1 MDTSLS
7 FSQLHNYSQLLH
19 NRIDLKTVPFSERS
33 SRIMLFAENSKFS
46 IKLAERWTAWE
57 HEFGHYRRRPPIVRE
72 FELLDGD
79 GQPLSFEL
87 DTYPHVVELKTA
99 PGVFRWT
106 FLDEETLYLQL
117 PPAPCGLRFSLSA
130 AHGRTDRR
138 GGEFKGDPAHR
149 DTHRNV
155 AYTTNAHITENTITS
170 IANDIQSVLL
180 RVVPGTES
188 SITLNITPR
197 LGFNRALPSFAETLE
212 RANRRWYDWFEAVP
226 KVSPQYEAQYYW
238 AWWCLRAGLIGPRF
252 YNTRE
257 SMAPSKTYYV
267 GVWQWDSFFH
277 ALAYRNLDKKLA
289 QDHIRIVLDHQRAD
303 GMIPDAIHDEGAVFE
318 FALPQTGILQ
328 EVTKPPLIAWAALK
342 VFDHF
347 PDVDFL
353 QEIYE
358 PITRWNEWWFNKN
371 DDDHDGIVQYNH
383 PYMSSDDNPLWDEGM
398 PVESPDINTYLVM
411 QMDSLAR
418 IAEIIGETNDAVM
431 WRRRADELTQ
441 KMIDHFW
448 DEDAGLFW
456 AMKDHKPIRTVTLFN
471 LYPLLT
477 GRLPK
482 AMEQRVI
489 RHLTSP
495 DEFWTPYP
503 LPVVS
508 ASDPKF
514 DADQMWRGPTWVN
527 INYLFIEGL
536 LKCGYPEKA
545 RELLERTLDVVNLHA
560 DIYEYYNPLTGNHP
574 PKAAGIFGWTS
585 AVYVDLAI
593 KASRGE
599 II

>member
-1 MDTSLS
+1 METSVAYL
-7 FSQLHNYSQLLH
+7 QRLRH
-19 NRIDLKTVPFSERS
+19 RIDLKTVPFSERS
-33 SRIMLFAENSKFS
+33 SRIMLFCADAEFS

-57 HEFGHYRRRPPIVRE
+57 QEFGHYRRRPPLVRE
-72 FELLDGD
+72 LQLLDGK
-79 GQPLSFEL
+79 GQPLAFEL
-87 DTYPHVVELKTA
+87 DTYPHTIEMHTA
-99 PGVFRWT
+99 IGDFRWT
-106 FLDEETLYLQL
+106 FLDEETMYLQL
-117 PPAPCGLRFSLSA
+117 PLAACGIRFELSA
-130 AHGRTDRR
+130 AEGRTDRR

-149 DTHRNV
+149 NTHRNV
-155 AYTTNAHITENTITS
+155 AYTTNARIVENQIVGTGSGT
-170 IANDIQSVLL
+170 QTVLL
-180 RVVPGTES
+180 RVEPKTES
-188 SITLNITPR
+188 GITLNITPR
-197 LGFNRALPSFAETLE
+197 LGFNRAVPLASETLARAEE
-212 RANRRWYDWFEAVP
+212 RWRAWFDAVP
-226 KVSPQYEAQYYW
+226 KVSAQYETQYYW

-252 YNTRE
+252 YTTRE

-318 FALPQTGILQ
+318 FALPQTGALQ

-342 VFDHF
+342 VFDEF

-358 PITRWNEWWFNKN
+358 PITRWNEWWFEKN

-383 PYMSSDDNPLWDEGM
+383 PYMSSDDHPLWDEGM

-411 QMDSLAR
+411 QMDALAR
-418 IAEIIGETNDAVM
+418 IAEIIGETNDARR
-431 WRRRADELTQ
+431 WRERAAELTQ
-441 KMIDHFW
+441 KMIEHFW

-456 AMKDHKPIRTVTLFN
+456 ALKSHKRIRTVTLLN
-471 LYPLLT
+471 LFPLLT

-482 AMEQRVI
+482 AMEARLLE
-489 RHLTSP
+489 HLTSP
-495 DEFWTPYP
+495 QEFWTRYP

-536 LKCGYPEKA
+536 SKCGYPQLA
-545 RELLERTLDVVNLHA
+545 RELLERTLEVVQQHA
-560 DIYEYYNPLTGNHP
+560 DIYEYYNPLTGMPP

-585 AVYVDLAI
+585 AVFVDLAI
-593 KASRGE
+593 RASRGE
-599 II
+599 MI